1 MTSLVQQLLRIM
13 PDDSFVSIQNPNQEI
28 RFIEMLSRDTTV
40 VNSETLYIEKPS
52 PAIRDF
58 RHTTLLL
65 FSEIFPA
72 LDELPK
78 MSNILLLQ
86 SEDDFNRLTNQAF
99 RALNDRIRLSYI
111 DNSFLKILR
120 EGGSLQKLLN
130 YGCNMLGNPLLLV
143 DVSFTYVASAGT
155 KDLSNQYNWEHTLKY
170 GILPSDYLKHIMET
184 DTPLMD
190 EYPEIIRTEKDE
202 KNIYNSYSVKIVHKG
217 MVYGY
222 LKILERDSAFD
233 DFARAVFISLGN
245 YIGILTEYLI
255 NMQNNN
261 TNQAEGLLNSIILER
276 IDDAKAI
283 ETLRAL
289 VPIKFYNNLYLID
302 ISFNEQPDPSDWLF
316 FAQRR
321 IRRFFPRML
330 STRINDHFLVVYDI
344 PAAEQPFAGK
354 PEDRSQFLDMLK
366 EIKCHANISLMF
378 HDLKEISTYY
388 QQVLFCREYRQKMND
403 TSPMLYYSDIFEYQM
418 ILSMGERISLQSLIH
433 PALEQLHRIDNK
445 NGSDLVHTLLVY
457 IRHNCS
463 IPATASEMY
472 LHYNTVKHR
481 IEKIVDCTNL
491 DLSSKSE
498 LFRIE
503 LSEKIIKLLDH
514 SF

>member
-1 MTSLVQQLLRIM
+1 MASLVQQLLSIM
-13 PDDSFVSIQNPNQEI
+13 PDDSFVSVQNPNQEI
-28 RFIEMLSRDTTV
+28 HFIEMLSGNTTV
-40 VNSETLYIEKPS
+40 VNSETLYIGKPS
-52 PAIRDF
+52 PAIQDF

-65 FSEIFPA
+65 LAEIFPA

-78 MSNILLLQ
+78 MSNILMIRN
-86 SEDDFNRLTNQAF
+86 EEDFNRLTNHAF
-99 RALNDRIRLSYI
+99 RSLNDRIRLSYI
-111 DNSFLKILR
+111 DQSFLKILK

-155 KDLSNQYNWEHTLKY
+155 RGLSNQYNWEHTLQY
-170 GILPSDYLKHIMET
+170 GIMPSDYLKHIMET

-202 KNIYNSYSVKIVHKG
+202 RNIYNSYSVKIVHKG

-233 DFARAVFISLGN
+233 DFARTVFISLGH

-255 NMQNNN
+255 NVQNNN

-289 VPIKFYNNLYLID
+289 VPINFYKNLFLID
-302 ISFNEQPDPSDWLF
+302 INFNVQPDPTDWLF

-330 STRINDHFLVVYDI
+330 STRINDHFLIVYDTPSI
-344 PAAEQPFAGK
+344 EQPFADD
-354 PEDRSQFLDMLK
+354 PEELNCFLKMLG

-378 HDLKEISTYY
+378 HDLKEINTYY
-388 QQVLFCREYRQKMND
+388 QQVLFCREYRQKMTD
-403 TSPMLYYSDIFEYQM
+403 SSPLLYYSDIFEYQM
-418 ILSMGERISLQSLIH
+418 ILSMGEKISLQSLIH
-433 PALEQLHRIDNK
+433 PALEQLHSIDNK
-445 NGSDLVHTLLVY
+445 NGSDLVHTLLIY
-457 IRHNCS
+457 IRNNCS

-481 IEKIVDCTNL
+481 IEKITDCTNL
-491 DLSSKSE
+491 DLRNKNE

-503 LSEKIIKLLDH
+503 LSEKIKKMLDH